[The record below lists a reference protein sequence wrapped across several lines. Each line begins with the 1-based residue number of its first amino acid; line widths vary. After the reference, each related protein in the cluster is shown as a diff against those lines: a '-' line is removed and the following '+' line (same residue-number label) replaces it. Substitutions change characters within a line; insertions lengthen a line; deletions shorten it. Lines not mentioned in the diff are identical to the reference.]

1 MKKLLLSLIVGGL
14 VTLGQMLFAA
24 DIKVVSDFDSER
36 YLGQWYEIA
45 RLPNFFQ
52 EKCVGDISAQYQR
65 EGAGISVVN
74 RCRVADGKVDVANGY
89 ATVENSSGSE
99 LKVSF
104 LPRYFRWIPFTKG
117 DYWVL
122 RIDPE
127 YQISLVGDPDRKYL
141 WLLSRTPTLSEDLIA
156 DYLNSAKAMGYQLD
170 EVIYTQNS
178 PYNVSDQ

>member
-1 MKKLLLSLIVGGL
+1 MRKLLLSLVLGGF
-14 VTLGQMLFAA
+14 VTLGQM
-24 DIKVVSDFDSER
+24 VSASDVKAVTDFDSQR

-52 EKCVGDISAQYQR
+52 EKCVGDIAAQYHR
-65 EGAGISVVN
+65 EGEGIAVVN
-74 RCRVADGKVDVANGY
+74 RCRVADGKMDVATGF
-89 ATVENSSGSE
+89 ATLENSSGSE

-104 LPRYFRWIPFTKG
+104 LPRYLRWIPFTKG

-122 RIDPE
+122 RIDPD

-141 WLLSRTPTLSEDLIA
+141 WLLSRTPTLPAEVIK

-170 EVIYTQNS
+170 NIIYTQNS
-178 PYNVSDQ
+178 VGDQQ